1 MSGGYSEGWC
11 SKDKQQEV
19 RTDRIKNIV
28 LSGVVKIQVF
38 LDMMPCRM
46 VNDY

>member
-19 RTDRIKNIV
+19 RTESQKKKCSLGRGGDSS
-28 LSGVVKIQVF
+28 L
-38 LDMMPCRM
+38 LE
-46 VNDY
+46 